1 MYIYVLINM
10 KKRNIQHNY
19 VNGGHKGLDKERKKQ
34 YEKKSFCHTLTSI
47 L

>member
-1 MYIYVLINM
+1 M

-19 VNGGHKGLDKERKKQ
+19 VNGEAHTSKGLDKERKNNI
-34 YEKKSFCHTLTSI
+34 KKSFCHTLTSI

>member
-1 MYIYVLINM
+1 M

-19 VNGGHKGLDKERKKQ
+19 VNGGHKGLDKERKKNNI
-34 YEKKSFCHTLTSI
+34 KKSFSHTLTSI